1 MYATIVFMINV
12 LTDKGWL
19 GSENCII
26 LKYKDLVGVFFYVLV
41 IYASVP
47 LHSDF

>member
-1 MYATIVFMINV
+1 MINV
-12 LTDKGWL
+12 FIDTGWL

-26 LKYKDLVGVFFYVLV
+26 LKYKDLGVFFYVLV

-47 LHSDF
+47 SYSDF